1 MRTLALLLA
10 APLAFACASHP
21 SAPAVT
27 AASPHIVAAVAAPA
41 RPEADRARDAA
52 RKPAEMLAFAGIT
65 PGQRVADF
73 IPGGGYFTR
82 ILAEAV
88 GPSGK
93 VFALIPPAGA
103 SRTAA
108 DGQVALEALAKE
120 HANVSLV
127 QQSFTTLTVPE
138 PMDVI
143 FTAQNYH
150 DLHLARLNLD
160 WAQVNRQIFAA
171 LKPGGVYL
179 VIDHSARAGSDVSV
193 ADTLHRIDPAIV
205 RRELE
210 AAGFK
215 YDGESGALR
224 NPADTL
230 LLGVFDPAI
239 RGSTDQFVL
248 RFRKPK

>member
-1 MRTLALLLA
+1 MTVRSLPLALLTLALA
-10 APLAFACASHP
+10 CTSPPEAPVIT
-21 SAPAVT
+21 VT
-27 AASPHIVAAVAAPA
+27 SQHIVAALAATA

-52 RKPAEMLAFAGIT
+52 RKPAEMLAFAGMT

-82 ILAEAV
+82 LFAEAV

-103 SRTAA
+103 EATAPPPIQLVA
-108 DGQVALEALAKE
+108 DAY
-120 HANVSLV
+120 ANVSVV

-138 PMDVI
+138 PLDVI

-150 DLHLARLNLD
+150 DLHLARFNLD
-160 WAQVNRQIFAA
+160 VAAVNRQIFAA
-171 LKPGGVYL
+171 LKPGGVYI
-179 VIDHSARAGSDVSV
+179 VVDHTARAGADVSV

-215 YDGESGALR
+215 YAGESGVLR
-224 NPADTL
+224 NPKDTL
-230 LLGVFDPAI
+230 IVPVFDPAI
-239 RGSTDQFVL
+239 RGSTDQFVM
-248 RFRKPK
+248 RFRRPK